1 MRPDH
6 IRAGLPGIFVILTG
20 EQNLQNGAIWFD
32 IKEAVHKH
40 ISGADDNDPVSLLI
54 KQSQIGAIL
63 FDAVDIG
70 DQRIVPLPVI
80 RVSIRP
86 HNSQRIEIVFL
97 LSSYCFET
105 FR

>member
-6 IRAGLPGIFVILTG
+6 IRAGLPLIFVNLTG

-63 FDAVDIG
+63 FMITIFSELMNFNFSLFQG
-70 DQRIVPLPVI
+70 LFMQ
-80 RVSIRP
+80 
-86 HNSQRIEIVFL
+86 
-97 LSSYCFET
+97 
-105 FR
+105 